1 MKRIRPII
9 LLIAIFF
16 LGGCATKVRFIQ
28 ERDYDV
34 GRNVNLSG
42 AIPPNP
48 VVVPY
53 NQTQDK
59 YLIDWG
65 NGCKFAYYVNKK
77 TKIVDSWEYLCS
89 PEKCKIGVGWLNPD
103 W

>member
-1 MKRIRPII
+1 MNKLLYSII
-9 LLIAIFF
+9 LALIFC
-16 LGGCATKVRFIQ
+16 GCATNAHFVQ

-34 GRNVNLSG
+34 GRKVNLSY
-42 AIPPNP
+42 AVSPHP
-48 VVVPY
+48 VIVPH

-65 NGCKFAYYVNKK
+65 NGCKFAYYVNKE

-89 PEKCKIGVGWLNPD
+89 PEKCKIGVGWLNPN